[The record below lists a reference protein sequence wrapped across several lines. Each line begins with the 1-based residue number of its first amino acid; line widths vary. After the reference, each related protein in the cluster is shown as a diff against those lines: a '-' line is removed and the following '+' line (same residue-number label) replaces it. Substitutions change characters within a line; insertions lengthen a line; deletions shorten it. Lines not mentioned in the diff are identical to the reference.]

1 MNLITKLSL
10 FLFIALVG
18 CSSSDKPAADAATH
32 EGNVVTLSEEQFK
45 LLDIK
50 LGSPEKMIMS
60 GVINANGMLDVPPQN
75 MVTISAPLGG
85 FVKSTDILQGMRVK
99 KGQTIVVME
108 HPDYIQLQEDYLLNK
123 NQLEFLELEYNRQ
136 QELVK
141 ENVSAAK
148 SLQLAKSN
156 YFSTKAKVQGMSAK
170 LKLIGINPSEL
181 ETGDIKNTI
190 TIASPISGFVTQVHV
205 NVGMHV
211 NSTDILFK
219 IVDTEHLHAEAMVFE
234 KDLPRLKIGQR
245 VRVMLSNENTER
257 MASVFLVGKEISPDR
272 TVRVHC
278 HFQKE
283 DQSLIPGLYFK
294 ALIETEASEH
304 LVLPSAAIVAYNN
317 QHFVFLEKDSLHYQ
331 MVEVQV
337 GKTQNDF
344 TEVIMP
350 AE

>member
-1 MNLITKLSL
+1 
-10 FLFIALVG
+10 
-18 CSSSDKPAADAATH
+18 
-32 EGNVVTLSEEQFK
+32 
-45 LLDIK
+45 
-50 LGSPEKMIMS
+50 
-60 GVINANGMLDVPPQN
+60 
-75 MVTISAPLGG
+75 
-85 FVKSTDILQGMRVK
+85 
-99 KGQTIVVME
+99 
-108 HPDYIQLQEDYLLNK
+108 
-123 NQLEFLELEYNRQ
+123 LEFLELEYNRQ

-156 YFSTKAKVQGMSAK
+156 YLSTKAKVQGMSAK

-211 NSTDILFK
+211 SSTDILFK

-304 LVLPSAAIVAYNN
+304 LVLPSAAVVAYNN
-317 QHFVFLEKDSLHYQ
+317 QHFVFVDKGSLHYE

-337 GKTQNDF
+337 GKSQNDF
-344 TEVIMP
+344 TEVILPTEISGAKMVINGTYSLLSIVKNT
-350 AE
+350 EE